1 MPVNSILQG
10 VLFVCILGFI
20 THADI
25 KRREIPMN
33 LCCMMALISLL
44 EFKAVNI
51 LGIGAALP
59 FFIAAIIKP
68 SGMGGGDIMLTAAVG
83 LVLGLPKALAS
94 LILGLSALVIFHVV
108 SVLIFRKKIKETEPK
123 AYPLAPFLMFGFMCA
138 YLL

>member
-25 KRREIPMN
+25 QRREIPVN
-33 LCCMMALISLL
+33 LCCLMALISLL
-44 EFKAVNI
+44 DFKAVNL

-68 SGMGGGDIMLTAAVG
+68 SGMVYW
-83 LVLGLPKALAS
+83 P
-94 LILGLSALVIFHVV
+94 
-108 SVLIFRKKIKETEPK
+108 
-123 AYPLAPFLMFGFMCA
+123 
-138 YLL
+138 